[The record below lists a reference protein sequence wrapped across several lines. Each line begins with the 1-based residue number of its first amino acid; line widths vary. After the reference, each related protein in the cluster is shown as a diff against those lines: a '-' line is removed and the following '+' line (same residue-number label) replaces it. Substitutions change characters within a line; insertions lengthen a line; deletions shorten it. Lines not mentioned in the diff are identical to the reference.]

1 MTTLSKL
8 QIRGFKSI
16 AQAEVD
22 FGPRTVLIGPN
33 GAGKSN
39 LLAALRLLQMLAT
52 RSLGLFTR
60 RAGGAA
66 ALFFRG
72 PKVTGSIELQVNF
85 VQVQPGDN
93 DKEYA
98 YRAILGR
105 GADNTFFFYQ
115 ERCGYRSDAR
125 CEFDWVD
132 LGDGQLESK
141 LGDDN
146 RPTVKMV
153 HDCLRR
159 INFFHFHD
167 TSVDSALRTPSRM
180 EDAQYLRSD
189 GSNLAAYAWALAGA
203 DKDEDRAAW
212 RRIMGLV
219 RQVAPFVKDLTPV
232 TGGDGLVQLD
242 WVDSQDDL
250 YGPSHLSD
258 GTLRAI
264 ALIVGLSQPSQRLS
278 SFVSID
284 EPELGLHPAALEV
297 LSGLIRS
304 LDGRCQALLS
314 TQSTELLDFFE
325 PSEVVVVE
333 RTPEGALPGALNQG
347 SVFRRLDTKQL
358 EAWLAE
364 YSLSALYK
372 RNLLG
377 GRP

>member
-8 QIRGFKSI
+8 RIRGFKSI
-16 AQAEVD
+16 AQAEVE
-22 FGPRTVLIGPN
+22 FGARTILIGPN

-39 LLAALRLLQMLAT
+39 LLAALRLLQMLAS

-66 ALFFRG
+66 ALFYRG
-72 PKVTGSIELQVNF
+72 PKVTGSIELQATF
-85 VQVQPGDN
+85 VHGQSENKV
-93 DKEYA
+93 EEST

-105 GADNTFFFYQ
+105 TADDAFLFLQ
-115 ERCGYRSDAR
+115 EKCGYRTDPGR
-125 CEFDWVD
+125 DFDWVD
-132 LGDGQLESK
+132 LGAGHVESK
-141 LGDDN
+141 LGDQDH
-146 RPTVKMV
+146 PTVRMV
-153 HDCLRR
+153 HDCLRQ
-159 INFFHFHD
+159 IDFFHFHD
-167 TSVDSALRTPSRM
+167 TSVDSALRTPSRL
-180 EDAQYLRSD
+180 EDAQFLRSD
-189 GSNLAAYAWALAGA
+189 GSNLAAYAWALAGS

-219 RQVAPFVKDLTPV
+219 RQVAPFVKELKPV
-232 TGGDGLVQLD
+232 TGGNGMVQLD

-264 ALIVGLSQPSQRLS
+264 ALMVGLSQSSQRLS

-297 LSGLIRS
+297 LSGIIRS
-304 LDGRCQALLS
+304 LDGRCQVLLS
-314 TQSTELLDFFE
+314 TQSTELLDFFDAG
-325 PSEVVVVE
+325 EVVVVE
-333 RTPEGALPGALNQG
+333 RAPEGQTVGESNQG
-347 SVFRRLDTKQL
+347 SVFRRLDTARL
-358 EAWLAE
+358 ADWLAE

>member
-8 QIRGFKSI
+8 SIRGFKSI
-16 AQAEVD
+16 AQAEID
-22 FGPRTVLIGPN
+22 FGARTILIGPN

-39 LLAALRLLQMLAT
+39 LLAGLRLLQMLAS
-52 RSLGLFTR
+52 RSLGLLTR

-72 PKVTGSIELQVNF
+72 PKVTASIELQVNF
-85 VQVQPGDN
+85 VQVQPGNN
-93 DKEYA
+93 DKGYA

-105 GADNTFFFYQ
+105 SADNTFFFYQ
-115 ERCGYRSDAR
+115 ERCGYRSDPG
-125 CEFDWVD
+125 CDFDWVD
-132 LGDGQLESK
+132 LGTGHLESK
-141 LGDDN
+141 LGDDD
-146 RPTVKMV
+146 RPTVKIV

-189 GSNLAAYAWALAGA
+189 GSNLAAYVWALAES

-212 RRIMGLV
+212 RRILGLV
-219 RQVAPFVKDLTPV
+219 RQVAPFVKDLTPA
-232 TGGDGLVQLD
+232 TGGNGVVQLD
-242 WVDSQDDL
+242 WVDSQNDL

-264 ALIVGLSQPSQRLS
+264 ALLVGLSQPSQRLS

-297 LSGLIRS
+297 LSGVIRS
-304 LDGRCQALLS
+304 LDGRCQVLLS

-325 PSEVVVVE
+325 PGEVVVVE
-333 RTPEGALPGALNQG
+333 RTPEGAMLETANQG
-347 SVFRRLDTKQL
+347 SVFRRLDTKHL
-358 EAWLAE
+358 ADWLAE